1 MRKTRLAVVIS
12 SILLGGAFATQAQP
26 AEPTTPSQDTQSQ
39 ATPQAGSPTTGT
51 AGTDVGSSKSNVDEK
66 SSSGSYYPYS
76 AGTAGDDPS
85 KPKSTSVDADTGDKS
100 DDDTN
105 ATRDRWMDADADGDG
120 YLTQVELTKVN
131 PGLAANFASIDN
143 DKDDKLTR
151 DELRVWHE
159 SKKASMDADQPAE
172 STSATP
178 ATGDAA
184 IEEKATDDAKRD
196 TTGQ

>member
-1 MRKTRLAVVIS
+1 MRNTRLAVVIS

-26 AEPTTPSQDTQSQ
+26 AEPTTPSQDTQTQ
-39 ATPQAGSPTTGT
+39 ATPQTGSPTPAS
-51 AGTDVGSSKSNVDEK
+51 AGTDVGSPKSNVDEK

-85 KPKSTSVDADTGDKS
+85 KPKSTSVDGKTADAAAE
-100 DDDTN
+100 TN
-105 ATRDRWMDADADGDG
+105 ETRDRWMDADADGDG
-120 YLTQVELTKVN
+120 YLTQAELTKVN
-131 PGLAANFASIDN
+131 PGLAANFSSIDN

-172 STSATP
+172 STSTMP
-178 ATGDAA
+178 ATGAA
-184 IEEKATDDAKRD
+184 PIEDKTTDDATREA
-196 TTGQ
+196 TGQQ